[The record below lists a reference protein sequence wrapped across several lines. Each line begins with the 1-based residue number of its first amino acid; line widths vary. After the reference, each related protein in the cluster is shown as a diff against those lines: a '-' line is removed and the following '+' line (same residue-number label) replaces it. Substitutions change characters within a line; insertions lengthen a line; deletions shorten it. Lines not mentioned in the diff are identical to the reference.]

1 MLGKMPRVPDKRKR
15 PGRELRQQPLA
26 QDNAQCGLRRSKA
39 QRVLPRVLICEP
51 RTTPVFRL
59 PYAKSI
65 GSLPA

>member
-1 MLGKMPRVPDKRKR
+1 MSGKMPRVLDKRKL
-15 PGRELRQQPLA
+15 PGREPPKQILA

-39 QRVLPRVLICEP
+39 QRAVPRVLIFEP
-51 RTTPVFRL
+51 GTTPVFRV